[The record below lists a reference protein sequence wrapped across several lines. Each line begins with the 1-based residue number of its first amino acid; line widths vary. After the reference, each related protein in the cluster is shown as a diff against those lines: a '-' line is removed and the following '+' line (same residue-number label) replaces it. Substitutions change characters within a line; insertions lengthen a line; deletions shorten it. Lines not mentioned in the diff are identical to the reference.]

1 MNRPRVGQTPLDR
14 APLDPLVEAP
24 QDQAPLVEARL
35 VQASDLSAV
44 SRVWNSAV
52 SELSEQR
59 GGPQLLSDAGAAADG
74 ARQSVE
80 LYLGDDRRLAGVGT
94 LGAAVVGLVLA
105 SQRSAAEPAKLDV
118 IYVEPDARK
127 LGVGEAM
134 ISLALGW
141 ASAHGCSGVDAPA
154 LPGNRA
160 AKAFF
165 ETHRFTARLLVMH
178 RSSG

>member
-1 MNRPRVGQTPLDR
+1 MNRPRV
-14 APLDPLVEAP
+14 
-24 QDQAPLVEARL
+24 DQAPPDQAPPDPLVEARL
-35 VQASDLSAV
+35 AQAADLSAV
-44 SRVWNSAV
+44 ARVWNSAV
-52 SELSEQR
+52 SELSQQR
-59 GGPQLLSDAGAAADG
+59 GGPQLLSDTGAAADR

-94 LGAAVVGLVLA
+94 LRAAVVGLVLA
-105 SQRSAAEPAKLDV
+105 SLRSAAEPAKLDV

-141 ASAHGCSGVDAPA
+141 ARAHGCSGVDAPA

-165 ETHRFTARLLVMH
+165 ETHGFTARLLVMH